1 MKYIVAIVQ
10 PDRMQEV
17 LDLLEQREIHLLTVS
32 NVMGRGRQRGVSEV
46 YRGHKEAGALLR
58 KLKLEIAVNDDYVD
72 VVIDAITQGAQ
83 TGRVGDGKIFI
94 LPLEETIRIR
104 TGETGNVAIG

>member
-17 LDLLEQREIHLLTVS
+17 LDLLEEKDIHLLTVS
-32 NVMGRGRQRGVSEV
+32 NVMGRGRQRGVGEV

-58 KLKLEIAVNDDYVD
+58 KLKIEIAVNEDYVD
-72 VVIDAITQGAQ
+72 IVVDAITRGAK
-83 TGRVGDGKIFI
+83 TGNVGDGKIFV

>member
-17 LDLLEQREIHLLTVS
+17 LDLLEEKEIHLLTLS
-32 NVMGRGRQRGVSEV
+32 NVMGRGRQRGVSQV

-58 KLKLEIAVNDDYVD
+58 KLKIEIAVNDDYVD
-72 VVIDAITQGAQ
+72 IVVDAITQGAQ
-83 TGRVGDGKIFI
+83 TGRVGDGKIFV

>member
-17 LDLLEQREIHLLTVS
+17 LDLLEQKEIHLLTVS

-58 KLKLEIAVNDDYVD
+58 KLKIEIAVNDDYVD
-72 VVIDAITQGAQ
+72 IVIDAITQGAQ

>member
-17 LDLLEQREIHLLTVS
+17 LDLLEEKEIHLLTVS
-32 NVMGRGRQRGVSEV
+32 NVMGRGRQRGVAEV
-46 YRGHKEAGALLR
+46 YRGNKEAGALLR
-58 KLKLEIAVNDDYVD
+58 KLKLEIAVNEDYVD
-72 VVIDAITQGAQ
+72 IVVDAINRGAK
-83 TGRVGDGKIFI
+83 TGRVGDGKIFV
-94 LPLEETIRIR
+94 LPLEECIRIR

>member
-17 LDLLEQREIHLLTVS
+17 LDLLEQKEIHLLTVS
-32 NVMGRGRQRGVSEV
+32 NVMGRGRQRGVSEI

-58 KLKLEIAVNDDYVD
+58 KLKVEIAVNDDYVD
-72 VVIDAITQGAQ
+72 IVVDAITRGAK
-83 TGRVGDGKIFI
+83 TGRVGDGKIFVM
-94 LPLEETIRIR
+94 PLEETIRIR

>member
-17 LDLLEQREIHLLTVS
+17 LDLLEQKEIHLLTVS
-32 NVMGRGRQRGVSEV
+32 NVMGRGRQRGVSEI

-58 KLKLEIAVNDDYVD
+58 KLKIEIAVNDDYVD
-72 VVIDAITQGAQ
+72 IVIDAITRGGK
-83 TGRVGDGKIFI
+83 TGRVGDGKIFV

>member
-17 LDLLEQREIHLLTVS
+17 LDLLEQKEIHLLTVS

-58 KLKLEIAVNDDYVD
+58 KLKIEIAVNDDYVD
-72 VVIDAITQGAQ
+72 IVIDAISRGAK
-83 TGRVGDGKIFI
+83 TGRVGDGKIFVM
-94 LPLEETIRIR
+94 PLDETIRIR

>member
-17 LDLLEQREIHLLTVS
+17 LDLLEEKEIHLLTVS

-58 KLKLEIAVNDDYVD
+58 KLKIEIAVNDDYVD
-72 VVIDAITQGAQ
+72 IVIDAITRGGK
-83 TGRVGDGKIFI
+83 TGRVGDGKIFVM
-94 LPLEETIRIR
+94 PLEETIRIR

>member
-17 LDLLEQREIHLLTVS
+17 LDLLEEKDIHLLTVS
-32 NVMGRGRQRGVSEV
+32 NVMGRGRQRGVAEV
-46 YRGHKEAGALLR
+46 YRGNKEAGALLR
-58 KLKLEIAVNDDYVD
+58 KLKIEIAVNEDYVD
-72 VVIDAITQGAQ
+72 VVIDAITRGAK
-83 TGRVGDGKIFI
+83 TGNVGDGKIFV
-94 LPLEETIRIR
+94 LPLEECIRIR

>member
-17 LDLLEQREIHLLTVS
+17 LDLLEEKEIHLLTVS
-32 NVMGRGRQRGVSEV
+32 NVMGRGRQRGVAEV
-46 YRGHKEAGALLR
+46 YRGNKEAGALLR

-72 VVIDAITQGAQ
+72 VVIDAITRGAQ
-83 TGRVGDGKIFI
+83 TGNVGDGKIFV
-94 LPLEETIRIR
+94 LPLDETIRIR

>member
-10 PDRMQEV
+10 PDRMQEI
-17 LDLLEQREIHLLTVS
+17 LDLLEEKEIHLLTVS
-32 NVMGRGRQRGVSEV
+32 NVMGRGRQRGVPEV

-72 VVIDAITQGAQ
+72 VVVDAIGRGAK
-83 TGRVGDGKIFI
+83 TGRVGDGKIFV

>member
-1 MKYIVAIVQ
+1 
-10 PDRMQEV
+10 MQEV
-17 LDLLEQREIHLLTVS
+17 LDLLEQKEIHLLTVS

-58 KLKLEIAVNDDYVD
+58 KLKIEIAVNDDYVD
-72 VVIDAITQGAQ
+72 IVIDAITQGAQ

>member
-17 LDLLEQREIHLLTVS
+17 LDLLEQKEIHLLTVS

-58 KLKLEIAVNDDYVD
+58 KLKIEIAVNDDYVD
-72 VVIDAITQGAQ
+72 IVIDAITRGAK
-83 TGRVGDGKIFI
+83 TGRVGDGKIFVM
-94 LPLEETIRIR
+94 PLEETIRIR

>member
-17 LDLLEQREIHLLTVS
+17 LDLLEQKEIHLLTVS

-58 KLKLEIAVNDDYVD
+58 KLKIEIAVNDDYVD
-72 VVIDAITQGAQ
+72 VVIDAISRGAK
-83 TGRVGDGKIFI
+83 TGRVGDGKIFVM
-94 LPLEETIRIR
+94 PLDETIRIR

>member
-17 LDLLEQREIHLLTVS
+17 LDLLEQKEIHLLTVS
-32 NVMGRGRQRGVSEV
+32 NVMGRGRQRGVSEI

-58 KLKLEIAVNDDYVD
+58 KLKIEIAVNDDYVD
-72 VVIDAITQGAQ
+72 IVIDAITRGAK
-83 TGRVGDGKIFI
+83 TGRVGDGKIFVM
-94 LPLEETIRIR
+94 PLEEAIRIR

>member
-17 LDLLEQREIHLLTVS
+17 LDLLEQKEVHLLTVS
-32 NVMGRGRQRGVSEV
+32 NVMGRGRQRGVSEI

-58 KLKLEIAVNDDYVD
+58 KLKIEIAVNDDYVD
-72 VVIDAITQGAQ
+72 IVIDAITRGAK
-83 TGRVGDGKIFI
+83 TGRVGDGKIFVM
-94 LPLEETIRIR
+94 PLEETIRIR